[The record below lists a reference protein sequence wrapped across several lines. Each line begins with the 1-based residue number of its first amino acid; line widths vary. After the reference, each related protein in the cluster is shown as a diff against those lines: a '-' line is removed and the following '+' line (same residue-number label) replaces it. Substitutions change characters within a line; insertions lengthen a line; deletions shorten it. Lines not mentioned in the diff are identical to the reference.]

1 MLRNSNSLSIK
12 LRDIDPAR
20 ERTYFKGVGDM
31 YTGQMKSMNY
41 GEETELDNIFKV
53 DTNSA
58 LVNNIRQL

>member
-1 MLRNSNSLSIK
+1 
-12 LRDIDPAR
+12 
-20 ERTYFKGVGDM
+20 M

-41 GEETELDNIFKV
+41 GEETELDKIFKV